1 MENLEINYE
10 NKDSNDIFDNYFDT
24 INLNEELKMFYEFL
38 NEEELTEHLEE
49 ETLLTDKRNENYKR
63 YNDINISCLE
73 NLYED
78 FENIVKEIK
87 KIYSFISGERLL
99 NDDMEQAIENKK
111 ILDFIYYYLAR
122 LEKMV
127 NEELNLLEQENDI
140 RQQKIKDYDY
150 SKLNNKTL
158 QLILDRYNELV
169 LFNSKLENSVFENY
183 NRQVQRKKRLN
194 ELYKLINIELLDTK
208 DSVDEKK
215 HLDKEI
221 NKEISNINNKIL
233 YLEDIIPFK
242 SKYKQEFEVFKKYFS
257 ELKAYDDEDYTDLS
271 RLHYNL
277 CEDLKIKSVLDYF
290 EDMFIKENELIK
302 REEKFIY
309 EKSGIKN
316 LNKSLDYISAN
327 YMDLLF
333 DYEKEIINNVY
344 SELSNSEYDITN
356 LYKNLRQ
363 VVNSIWERTL
373 TKVDL
378 YKQDEDF
385 CFICSNN
392 QFIDEKYQT
401 ILITKKMLDRV
412 EDYSDYQIGFV
423 CNFNKNILYV
433 TENDDIMSADY
444 NDMSNVKTPKQIEQ
458 EFINFKICN
467 TIALNGF
474 LTKIEAVYYIK
485 DDNPKI
491 YEKALE
497 LSNMYNLPLIELKKD
512 KN

>member
-1 MENLEINYE
+1 
-10 NKDSNDIFDNYFDT
+10 
-24 INLNEELKMFYEFL
+24 
-38 NEEELTEHLEE
+38 
-49 ETLLTDKRNENYKR
+49 
-63 YNDINISCLE
+63 
-73 NLYED
+73 
-78 FENIVKEIK
+78 
-87 KIYSFISGERLL
+87 
-99 NDDMEQAIENKK
+99 
-111 ILDFIYYYLAR
+111 
-122 LEKMV
+122 
-127 NEELNLLEQENDI
+127 
-140 RQQKIKDYDY
+140 
-150 SKLNNKTL
+150 
-158 QLILDRYNELV
+158 
-169 LFNSKLENSVFENY
+169 
-183 NRQVQRKKRLN
+183 
-194 ELYKLINIELLDTK
+194 
-208 DSVDEKK
+208 
-215 HLDKEI
+215 
-221 NKEISNINNKIL
+221 
-233 YLEDIIPFK
+233 
-242 SKYKQEFEVFKKYFS
+242 
-257 ELKAYDDEDYTDLS
+257 
-271 RLHYNL
+271 
-277 CEDLKIKSVLDYF
+277 
-290 EDMFIKENELIK
+290 
-302 REEKFIY
+302 
-309 EKSGIKN
+309 
-316 LNKSLDYISAN
+316 
-327 YMDLLF
+327 MDLLF

-344 SELSNSEYDITN
+344 SELSTSEYDITN